1 MAGAFVFSE
10 KNVAAFGSTFIDVV
24 ADYWRPYIQQVGVD
38 EKVYFYYD
46 LFYGNI
52 DFSEL
57 TQKQYIQCY
66 KQIEK
71 AIEVDLERIENF
83 YNHYPKE
90 LVYKAWFDEIKPKM
104 QSSPLYQS

>member
-10 KNVAAFGSTFIDVV
+10 KNVAAFGSTFIDVL
-24 ADYWRPYIQQVGVD
+24 ADYWRPYIQQIGVD
-38 EKVYFYYD
+38 KKVYFYYD

-90 LVYKAWFDEIKPKM
+90 LVYKAWFEEIKPKM

>member
-24 ADYWRPYIQQVGVD
+24 ADYWRPYIQQLGVD

-57 TQKQYIQCY
+57 TQKQYMQCY

-90 LVYKAWFDEIKPKM
+90 LVYKAWFNEIKPKM

>member
-10 KNVAAFGSTFIDVV
+10 KNVAAFGSTFIDVL

-57 TQKQYIQCY
+57 TQKQYMQCY

-71 AIEVDLERIENF
+71 AIEVDFERIENF

-90 LVYKAWFDEIKPKM
+90 LVYKAWFNEIKPKM

>member
-10 KNVAAFGSTFIDVV
+10 KNVAAFGSTFIDVL

-57 TQKQYIQCY
+57 TQKQYMQCY

-71 AIEVDLERIENF
+71 AIEVDLEKIENF

-90 LVYKAWFDEIKPKM
+90 LVYKAWFNEIKPKM

>member
-10 KNVAAFGSTFIDVV
+10 KNVAAFGSTFIDVL

-57 TQKQYIQCY
+57 TQKQYMQCY

-90 LVYKAWFDEIKPKM
+90 LVYKAWFNEIKPKM

>member
-57 TQKQYIQCY
+57 TQKQYMQCY